1 MNYKYLL
8 IIIMVLCAFVSFVSL
23 GKIKDK
29 SAKTKSASVTNG
41 NSIEADGNRIGEN
54 ASANLEENEAISRE
68 GAPRETTSIAA
79 DGSKITTVFDRYGN
93 KSETRYF
100 NSHPRLSFVI
110 LRTNSEGYRQV
121 FVYGQNGDVR
131 QLPENMLDKVT
142 TASAD
147 EIANSAGITTRV
159 QGPPQPDF
167 VLNNSLPSAA
177 PVQARQYN
185 QLPTQTEPN
194 EAVTT
199 EENTEAKTTEDS
211 EKKIPPAQETIIL
224 NRPPEKE

>member
-8 IIIMVLCAFVSFVSL
+8 ILIIVLCAFVSYVSF
-23 GKIKDK
+23 GKIRDK
-29 SAKTKSASVTNG
+29 SAKTKSATVING
-41 NSIEADGNRIGEN
+41 NSTALDNNRIGEN
-54 ASANLEENEAISRE
+54 PSSEFAENETTPRE
-68 GAPRETTSIAA
+68 GARETTSIAA
-79 DGSKITTVFDRYGN
+79 DNSKITTVFDRYGN
-93 KSETRYF
+93 KIETRYF
-100 NSHPRLSFVI
+100 NSHPLLSLVT
-110 LRTNSEGYRQV
+110 LRTTSEGYRQV